1 MGRPLGD
8 VPLSSS
14 NAFLFALQYPSGV
27 VPVKMSVL
35 QPQYAMYD
43 HRSFGPSFGSGLDIC
58 VADNAN
64 SLSEEE
70 KGKSTSYTSVGST
83 YQLPAGQI
91 AYTFLTGAQKFQAAE
106 VEVFRVTS

>member
-1 MGRPLGD
+1 
-8 VPLSSS
+8 VSSS

-35 QPQYAMYD
+35 QPQYAIYD
-43 HRSFGPSFGSGLDIC
+43 HQSFGPSFGGGLDIC

-64 SLSEEE
+64 SCDE
-70 KGKSTSYTSVGST
+70 KKGMSTSYTSIGST

-91 AYTFLTGAQKFQAAE
+91 AHTFLTGAPKFQAAE
-106 VEVFRVTS
+106 IEVFRVTS